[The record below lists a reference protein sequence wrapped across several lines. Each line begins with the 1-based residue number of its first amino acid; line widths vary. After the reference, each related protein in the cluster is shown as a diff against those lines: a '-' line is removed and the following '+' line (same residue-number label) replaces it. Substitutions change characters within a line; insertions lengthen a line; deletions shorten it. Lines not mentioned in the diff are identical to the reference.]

1 MPLFFYMALIKLNR
15 ARCVSGVPFLAGDQ
29 LECSDKDARFLI
41 DRGHAVEVIACHP
54 VKRKPR
60 TKGAATDA
68 A

>member
-15 ARCVSGVPFLAGDQ
+15 ARCVGGVSFSAGDQ

-41 DRGHAVEVIACHP
+41 DRGHAVEIIACSP
-54 VKRKPR
+54 VKRKPKA
-60 TKGAATDA
+60 KGASADA